1 MKKIFIDGPISPE
14 FISESISKHQSKHNI
29 GAHNIFLGQVRAD
42 IIKDQ
47 NVKSIEY
54 SAYEDM
60 ANKKVNEIRED
71 AFEKFDLTCLHT
83 YHSLGNVKV
92 GEISFFV
99 FVSSVRRSE
108 VYEATQFL
116 VDRIKNE
123 VPIFGKEIFENEK
136 FQWKENIN

>member
-14 FISESISKHQSKHNI
+14 FISDSISKHQSKHNI

-42 IIKDQ
+42 IISDQ

-71 AFEKFDLTCLHT
+71 AFKKFDLTCLHT

>member
-14 FISESISKHQSKHNI
+14 FISDSISKHQSKHNI

-108 VYEATQFL
+108 VYEATKFL